1 LLQPIY
7 DALGSDMVAAL
18 PGFHAFTG
26 CDTTGRF
33 SGKGKNL
40 CWKSFQ
46 KVSKAV
52 LWAFTNLGQGPQ
64 LQNEDFILFQE
75 FVCHLYQPKSKETSV
90 SEVRWNVFK
99 HVQAEAE
106 KLPPT
111 PATLRQHILRAHYQ
125 CMIWCNDIVPVA
137 ELPEPAGYG
146 WSFADGILT
155 PVITILKPAPEA
167 TVELVRCKCTAG
179 RRHGQ
184 CYCFVAGMVCT
195 QMCKCDAHPETC
207 DNVDP
212 AVHDSGEDN
221 DDTDTSHTLQ
231 RVLT

>member
-125 CMIWCNDIVPVA
+125 CMIWCN
-137 ELPEPAGYG
+137 
-146 WSFADGILT
+146 
-155 PVITILKPAPEA
+155 
-167 TVELVRCKCTAG
+167 
-179 RRHGQ
+179 
-184 CYCFVAGMVCT
+184 
-195 QMCKCDAHPETC
+195 
-207 DNVDP
+207 
-212 AVHDSGEDN
+212 
-221 DDTDTSHTLQ
+221 
-231 RVLT
+231 